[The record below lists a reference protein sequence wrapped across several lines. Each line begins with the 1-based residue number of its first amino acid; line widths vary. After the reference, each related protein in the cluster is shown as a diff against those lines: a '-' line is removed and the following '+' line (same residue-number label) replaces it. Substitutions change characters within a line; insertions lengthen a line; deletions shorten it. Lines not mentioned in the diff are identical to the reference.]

1 VIGKLRAFVST
12 AAVLVT
18 CLSAG
23 ERHGLAQANAPLYRA
38 TVSVVDNRGN
48 PVKGLTADD
57 FVVTIGDVPRG
68 ASSVDVDPRPL
79 SIVVIVDGT
88 EVSEVLQVRGA
99 LTAVLKQ
106 LRRGGADV
114 RIGLIL
120 GEEGAREPRLENAQ
134 SAASDHDRR
143 ASRFFQAPQ
152 TAPPFDTIEASVAAL
167 QKEEGRRRAVLLL
180 SVNRRLSKHQYLE
193 GLVTAVRR
201 ADITLAIVET
211 GLATHVAS
219 AVGATSRSQ
228 DQSVWLIHTAVGGVY
243 VRGIDASALGP
254 MGSRLAGGLTSA
266 YQVTFAASETTDLPM
281 KVTVKGRDR
290 LTVIAPSW
298 ALR

>member
-1 VIGKLRAFVST
+1 MTGKLHAIVWM
-12 AAVLVT
+12 AAIAVVCT
-18 CLSAG
+18 SAG
-23 ERHGLAQANAPLYRA
+23 ESDVLAQANAPLYRA

-48 PVKGLTADD
+48 PVKDLTADD
-57 FVVTIGDVPRG
+57 FVVTIGDVPRAATG
-68 ASSVDVDPRPL
+68 VAIDPRPL

-88 EVSEVLQVRGA
+88 EVDEVLQVRAA
-99 LTAVLKQ
+99 LTSVLKQ

-120 GEEGAREPRLENAQ
+120 GEEGAKVPLLENAQ

-143 ASRFFQAPQ
+143 AARFFQAPA
-152 TAPPFDTIEASVAAL
+152 TAPPFDTIEASVTAL

-180 SVNRRLSKHQYLE
+180 SVNRRQSKHQYLE

-201 ADITLAIVET
+201 ADVTLAVVET
-211 GLATHVAS
+211 G
-219 AVGATSRSQ
+219 RSVE
-228 DQSVWLIHTAVGGVY
+228 QSVWLIHTSVGGAY
-243 VRGIDASALGP
+243 VRGIDAAALGP
-254 MGSRLAGGLTSA
+254 MGSRLAGGLTTA
-266 YQVTFAASETTDLPM
+266 YQVTFAASETTNLSM

-298 ALR
+298 AMR

>member
-1 VIGKLRAFVST
+1 M
-12 AAVLVT
+12 AAVLV
-18 CLSAG
+18 AG
-23 ERHGLAQANAPLYRA
+23 LCVAQRYVSAQANVPLYRA

-48 PVKGLTADD
+48 PVKDLAAED
-57 FVVTIGDVPRG
+57 FVVTIGDAPRG
-68 ASSVDVDPRPL
+68 ASSVEVDARPL

-88 EVSEVLQVRGA
+88 RVEEVLQVRAA
-99 LTAVLKQ
+99 LASVLKQ

-120 GEEGAREPRLENAQ
+120 GEEGAKVPLLENAQ
-134 SAASDHDRR
+134 SAASDHNRR
-143 ASRFFQAPQ
+143 AARFFQAPD

-180 SVNRRLSKHQYLE
+180 SVNRRQPKHQYLE
-193 GLVTAVRR
+193 GLVTALRR
-201 ADITLAIVET
+201 ADITLAIVES
-211 GLATHVAS
+211 G
-219 AVGATSRSQ
+219 RSME
-228 DQSVWLIHTAVGGVY
+228 QSVWLMHTAVGGVY
-243 VRGIDASALGP
+243 VRGIDAAALGP

-266 YQVTFAASETTDLPM
+266 YQVTFAASETTNLPM

-298 ALR
+298 AMR